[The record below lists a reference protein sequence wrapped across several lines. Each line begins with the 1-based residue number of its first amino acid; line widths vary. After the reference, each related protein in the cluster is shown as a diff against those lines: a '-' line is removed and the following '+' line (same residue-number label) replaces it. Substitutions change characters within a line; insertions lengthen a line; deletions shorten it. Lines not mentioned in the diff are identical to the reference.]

1 MKSAINI
8 WTYAAAF
15 ALLGTACDNSE
26 YDLQTL
32 VPDNYHAVIN
42 VQDDVD
48 EAARFS
54 TRGAVKISIF
64 TILRGGSDSS
74 IAIEAQAVTMTQER
88 FRNSVPTMY
97 CSLRNVIRSTVRFRF
112 PPVKAPTKSRF
123 RSRPNS

>member
-48 EAARFS
+48 EAARIFDTGRS
-54 TRGAVKISIF
+54 ENINF

-74 IAIEAQAVTMTQER
+74 IAIEAQAVTMTQEAL
-88 FRNSVPTMY
+88 SQLGSDYVLLPW
-97 CSLRNVIRSTVRFRF
+97 NVIRSTVRFRF